1 MQTEKLLEISKV
13 QSEHLASQE
22 EELRQNIEEMSVTN
36 EANFKKQADLSN
48 EVEQL
53 KNKLIELGVNPDD
66 I

>member
-13 QSEHLASQE
+13 QADNLASQE

-36 EANFKKQADLSN
+36 EANYKKQADLSN
-48 EVEQL
+48 KVEQF
-53 KNKLIELGVNPDD
+53 KNKLIELGVNPDE